1 MEDDEENN
9 ASSKNEKMAMAKAAA
24 QIIGRTEI
32 FLGLLRAFCVLEGED
47 ITGVRSVPLVCRE
60 RSIVDA
66 KFW

>member
-32 FLGLLRAFCVLEGED
+32 FLGLLRAFCVLEGDD
-47 ITGVRSVPLVCRE
+47 IAGVGSALVCRE

-66 KFW
+66 KF